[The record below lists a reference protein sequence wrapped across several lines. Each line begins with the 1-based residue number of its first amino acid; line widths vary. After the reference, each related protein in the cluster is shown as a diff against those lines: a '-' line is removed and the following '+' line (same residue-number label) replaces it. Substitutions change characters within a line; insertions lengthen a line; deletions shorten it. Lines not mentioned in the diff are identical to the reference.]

1 VSVDAVRGEYHR
13 DTALHA
19 TGMVRDFNR
28 AGLLTAADTHVASR
42 VGAAVGE
49 NDESVLLAVAFAV
62 RAARQGSVCVDLAS
76 LPADDGLGWPDAD
89 GWGEAV
95 AGSRVA
101 AYGVVHHDLG
111 RLYLDRYWREERQ
124 VADDLAARA
133 TLPVAVD
140 PVVLGSALD
149 QAFPG
154 PAYREQRVAA
164 AVACTH
170 RTSIV
175 TGGPGTGKTTT
186 IARLIATLADIEG
199 SGLRVALAAPTGKAA
214 ARISQA
220 VHAEAAKPDFLSAAR
235 DFVAELTA
243 TTLHRLLGWRPESRT
258 RFRHDRHNLL
268 PYDVVV
274 VDETSMVSLT
284 LLARLLE
291 ATPPHARLVLVGDPD
306 QLTSVEAGAVLR
318 DLVDGLDP
326 RSDSVAHL
334 ATSHRFRGAIA
345 DLAEAV
351 RAGDPEAALNVLD
364 GDDPSAVL
372 VDDLEPQVL
381 PAVLALH
388 EASERGDQ
396 EAALDRL
403 ARHQLLCA
411 HNTGPFGARWWN
423 RQLATWL
430 GQQLGV
436 DYLPGRYPGQPLLV
450 TENDYSLGLFNGD
463 TGVVVRSATTGGL
476 YAVLADGLSPRG
488 RDLHLSR
495 LANVTT
501 AHAMTVHRAQG
512 SQYEE
517 VSVVLP
523 EPGSPLLTRELFYTA
538 VTRARHTVR
547 IRGTREAVVAAVE
560 QRAVRA
566 TGLADRLRSTEHE
579 SSAARPTGRH
589 EAGS

>member
-1 VSVDAVRGEYHR
+1 MSVDAVRGEYHR

-19 TGMVRDFNR
+19 TGMLRDFNR

-133 TLPVAVD
+133 TLPVDVD
-140 PVVLGSALD
+140 PVALGAALD
-149 QAFPG
+149 EAFPG
-154 PAYREQRVAA
+154 ASYREQRVAA
-164 AVACTH
+164 EVACTH

-220 VHAEAAKPDFLSAAR
+220 VHTEAAKPDFPSAAR
-235 DFVAELTA
+235 DLVAGLTA

-291 ATPPHARLVLVGDPD
+291 ATPSHARLVLVGDPD

-318 DLVDGLDP
+318 DLVDGLGP
-326 RSDSVAHL
+326 HSDSVAHL

-351 RAGDPEAALNVLD
+351 RAGDPVAALEVLD
-364 GDDPSAVL
+364 SDDPSATL
-372 VDDLEPQVL
+372 VDDLQPHLL

-388 EASERGDQ
+388 EASERGDR
-396 EAALDRL
+396 EAALERL
-403 ARHQLLCA
+403 GRHQLLCA

-430 GQQLGV
+430 AQQLGV

-450 TENDYSLGLFNGD
+450 TENDYSLSLFNGD

-476 YAVLADGLSPRG
+476 YAVLADGLSPGG

-495 LANVTT
+495 LANVAT

-517 VSVVLP
+517 ISVVLP

-547 IRGTREAVVAAVE
+547 SRGTREAVVAAVE

-566 TGLADRLRSTEHE
+566 TGLADRLRLT
-579 SSAARPTGRH
+579 
-589 EAGS
+589 

>member
-1 VSVDAVRGEYHR
+1 MSVDAVRGEYHR

-19 TGMVRDFNR
+19 TGMLRDFNR

-140 PVVLGSALD
+140 PVALGAALD
-149 QAFPG
+149 EAFPG
-154 PAYREQRVAA
+154 AAYREQRVAA
-164 AVACTH
+164 EVACTH

-220 VHAEAAKPDFLSAAR
+220 VHTEAAKPDFPSAAR
-235 DFVAELTA
+235 DLVAGLTA

-274 VDETSMVSLT
+274 VDETVVSRAEVVSLQDRRWGRGLHGCRSPCGRRRHGRGAREVAYLVQRPNRSGLMKMMAIGMGKFT
-284 LLARLLE
+284 GARQHHAHAKRLGLEHIVRTVGRRVLQSGKMIGGLAIVEDAHHNTARLDAVAADDGMEQREEELLALAKSWMPRLPSSTSSSSTRWGRTSAALAWTRE
-291 ATPPHARLVLVGDPD
+291 SSIAGPTAKTIPARI
-306 QLTSVEAGAVLR
+306 AVSR
-318 DLVDGLDP
+318 ADFV
-326 RSDSVAHL
+326 R
-334 ATSHRFRGAIA
+334 
-345 DLAEAV
+345 DLAEQTYGNAMGIGMADVTHDRLV
-351 RAGDPEAALNVLD
+351 RRIDWEPTRVNALSASR
-364 GDDPSAVL
+364 PSRIR
-372 VDDLEPQVL
+372 L
-381 PAVLALH
+381 PAH
-388 EASERGDQ
+388 FAS
-396 EAALDRL
+396 DRECL
-403 ARHQLLCA
+403 Q
-411 HNTGPFGARWWN
+411 W
-423 RQLATWL
+423 
-430 GQQLGV
+430 
-436 DYLPGRYPGQPLLV
+436 
-450 TENDYSLGLFNGD
+450 
-463 TGVVVRSATTGGL
+463 
-476 YAVLADGLSPRG
+476 
-488 RDLHLSR
+488 
-495 LANVTT
+495 
-501 AHAMTVHRAQG
+501 
-512 SQYEE
+512 
-517 VSVVLP
+517 
-523 EPGSPLLTRELFYTA
+523 
-538 VTRARHTVR
+538 
-547 IRGTREAVVAAVE
+547 VAATAGKVDP
-560 QRAVRA
+560 
-566 TGLADRLRSTEHE
+566 ADVTFGWIRTRSN
-579 SSAARPTGRH
+579 SIV
-589 EAGS
+589 

>member
-1 VSVDAVRGEYHR
+1 M
-13 DTALHA
+13 L
-19 TGMVRDFNR
+19 RDFNR
-28 AGLLTAADTHVASR
+28 AGLLTAADTHVAGR
-42 VGAAVGE
+42 VGAAVRE

-140 PVVLGSALD
+140 PVALGAALD
-149 QAFPG
+149 EAFPG
-154 PAYREQRVAA
+154 ASYREQRVAA
-164 AVACTH
+164 EVACTH

-220 VHAEAAKPDFLSAAR
+220 VHTEAAKPDFPSAAR
-235 DFVAELTA
+235 DLVAGLTA

-318 DLVDGLDP
+318 DLVDGLGP
-326 RSDSVAHL
+326 HSDSVAHL

-351 RAGDPEAALNVLD
+351 RAGDPAAALAVLE
-364 GDDPSAVL
+364 GGDPSAAL
-372 VDDLEPQVL
+372 VDDLQPHVL

-388 EASERGDQ
+388 EAAERGDR
-396 EAALDRL
+396 ETALERL

-423 RQLATWL
+423 RQLARWL
-430 GQQLGV
+430 AQQLGV

-463 TGVVVRSATTGGL
+463 TGVVVRSATIGGL
-476 YAVLADGLSPRG
+476 YAVLADGLSPGG

-495 LANVTT
+495 LANVAT

-566 TGLADRLRSTEHE
+566 TGLADRLRLT
-579 SSAARPTGRH
+579 
-589 EAGS
+589 

>member
-1 VSVDAVRGEYHR
+1 VTVDPVRSEYHR
-13 DTALHA
+13 DTALYA
-19 TGMVRDFNR
+19 TGMLRDFNR
-28 AGLLTAADTHVASR
+28 AGLLTAADAHVASR

-49 NDESVLLAVAFAV
+49 TDESVLLAVAFAV
-62 RAARQGSVCVDLAS
+62 RAARQGSVCVDLTS
-76 LPADDGLGWPDAD
+76 LATDDGLGWPAAE
-89 GWGEAV
+89 GWGDAV

-140 PVVLGSALD
+140 PVALESALGE
-149 QAFPG
+149 AFPG
-154 PAYREQRVAA
+154 AAYREQRVAA
-164 AVACTH
+164 EVACTH

-186 IARLIATLADIEG
+186 IARLISALVGIG
-199 SGLRVALAAPTGKAA
+199 GPGLRVALAAPTGKAA

-220 VHAEAAKPDFLSAAR
+220 VHAEAAKPDFPSAAK
-235 DFVAELTA
+235 DLVAGLTA

-318 DLVDGLDP
+318 DLVDGLGP
-326 RSDSVAHL
+326 HSDSVAHL

-351 RAGDPEAALNVLD
+351 RAGDPDAALAVLD
-364 GDDPSAVL
+364 GDDPSAAL
-372 VDDLEPQVL
+372 VDDLQPQVL
-381 PAVLALH
+381 SAVLALH
-388 EASERGDQ
+388 QASERGDR

-430 GQQLGV
+430 AQQLGV

-476 YAVLADGLSPRG
+476 YAVLADGLSAGG

-495 LANVTT
+495 LANVAT
-501 AHAMTVHRAQG
+501 AHAVTVHRAQG
-512 SQYEE
+512 SQYEQ

-538 VTRARHTVR
+538 VTRARSAVR
-547 IRGTREAVVAAVE
+547 ILGTREAVVAAVE
-560 QRAVRA
+560 QRAARA
-566 TGLADRLRSTEHE
+566 TGLADRLREQ
-579 SSAARPTGRH
+579 
-589 EAGS
+589 

>member
-1 VSVDAVRGEYHR
+1 MSVDAVRGEYHR

-19 TGMVRDFNR
+19 TGMLRDFNR

-76 LPADDGLGWPDAD
+76 LPADDGLGWPAAD

-140 PVVLGSALD
+140 PVALGAALD

-164 AVACTH
+164 EVACTH

-186 IARLIATLADIEG
+186 IARLIATLADMEG

-220 VHAEAAKPDFLSAAR
+220 VHTEAAKPDFPSGAR
-235 DFVAELTA
+235 DLVAGLTA

-318 DLVDGLDP
+318 DLVDGLGP
-326 RSDSVAHL
+326 HSASVAHL

-351 RAGDPEAALNVLD
+351 RAGDPEAALAVLD
-364 GDDPSAVL
+364 GDDPSAAL

-388 EASERGDQ
+388 EASERGDR

-430 GQQLGV
+430 AQQLGV

-476 YAVLADGLSPRG
+476 YAVLADGLSPGG

-495 LANVTT
+495 LANVAT

-566 TGLADRLRSTEHE
+566 TGLAERLRLT
-579 SSAARPTGRH
+579 
-589 EAGS
+589 

>member
-1 VSVDAVRGEYHR
+1 MSVDAVRGEYHR

-19 TGMVRDFNR
+19 TGMLRDFNR

-49 NDESVLLAVAFAV
+49 NDERVLLAVAFAV

-76 LPADDGLGWPDAD
+76 LPADDGLGWPDVE
-89 GWGEAV
+89 GWEEAV

-111 RLYLDRYWREERQ
+111 SAVPGPL
-124 VADDLAARA
+124 LARGAPGRRRPGRA
-133 TLPVAVD
+133 GLPA
-140 PVVLGSALD
+140 GRRR
-149 QAFPG
+149 PG
-154 PAYREQRVAA
+154 PAGGRARPGVPRTRIPGAA
-164 AVACTH
+164 RRCRGRLQH

-220 VHAEAAKPDFLSAAR
+220 VHTEAAQPDFPSAAR
-235 DFVAELTA
+235 DLVAGLTA

-291 ATPPHARLVLVGDPD
+291 ATPSHARLVLVGDPD

-318 DLVDGLDP
+318 DLVDGLGP

-351 RAGDPEAALNVLD
+351 RAGDPEAALEVLD
-364 GDDPSAVL
+364 GDDPSAAL

-388 EASERGDQ
+388 EASERGDR

-430 GQQLGV
+430 AQQLGV

-476 YAVLADGLSPRG
+476 YAVLADGLSPAG

-495 LANVTT
+495 LANVAT

-566 TGLADRLRSTEHE
+566 TGLADRLRLT
-579 SSAARPTGRH
+579 
-589 EAGS
+589 

>member
-1 VSVDAVRGEYHR
+1 MSIDATRSEYHR

-19 TGMVRDFNR
+19 TGMLRDFNR
-28 AGLLTAADTHVASR
+28 AGLLTAADTHVAGR

-49 NDESVLLAVAFAV
+49 TDESVLLAVAFAV

-76 LPADDGLGWPDAD
+76 LPTDDGLGWPAAD

-95 AGSRVA
+95 AESRVA

-124 VADDLAARA
+124 VADDLMARTA
-133 TLPVAVD
+133 LPVAVD
-140 PVVLGSALD
+140 PAALGVALD
-149 QAFPG
+149 EAFPG
-154 PAYREQRVAA
+154 AAYREQRAA
-164 AVACTH
+164 AEVACTH

-186 IARLIATLADIEG
+186 IARLIATLAGVEG
-199 SGLRVALAAPTGKAA
+199 GGLRVALAAPTGKAA

-220 VHAEAAKPDFLSAAR
+220 VQTEASKADFPSAAR
-235 DFVAELTA
+235 ELVAGLTA

-318 DLVDGLDP
+318 DLVDGLGP
-326 RSDSVAHL
+326 HSDSVAHL

-351 RAGDPEAALNVLD
+351 RAGDAEAALAVLD
-364 GDDPSAVL
+364 GDDPSAAM
-372 VDDLEPQVL
+372 VDDLQPHVL

-388 EASERGDQ
+388 EASERGDR

-411 HNTGPFGARWWN
+411 HNTGPFGSRWWN

-430 GQQLGV
+430 AQQLGV

-476 YAVLADGLSPRG
+476 YAVLADGLSPGG

-495 LANVTT
+495 LANVAT

-566 TGLADRLRSTEHE
+566 TGLADRLRLT
-579 SSAARPTGRH
+579 
-589 EAGS
+589 